1 MARIMVSV
9 LYEQSGEMK
18 DFEIPAR
25 MRAVDLGM
33 KVAEIMEIEQNADPT
48 RWWYQIEAVSIDKCL
63 QPEETLEGAGIW
75 DGEILM
81 VSRRQRAELPRE
93 GYIGAGF
100 DGERED
106 ISPDSPVVGWK
117 KLDVTIHGE
126 EEASKP
132 RTTRKF
138 AWKRLD

>member
-25 MRAVDLGM
+25 MKAADFGM
-33 KVAEIMEIEQNADPT
+33 KVAEVMEREQDADPA
-48 RWWYQIEAVSIDKCL
+48 RWWYQIEAVSIDKRL
-63 QPEETLEGAGIW
+63 QPDETLENAGIW
-75 DGEILM
+75 DGEILL
-81 VSRRQRAELPRE
+81 VSRRQRVELPRE
-93 GYIGAGF
+93 DYIGTVCN
-100 DGERED
+100 GERED

-117 KLDVTIHGE
+117 RLDVALRGD

-132 RTTRKF
+132 IKTRKF